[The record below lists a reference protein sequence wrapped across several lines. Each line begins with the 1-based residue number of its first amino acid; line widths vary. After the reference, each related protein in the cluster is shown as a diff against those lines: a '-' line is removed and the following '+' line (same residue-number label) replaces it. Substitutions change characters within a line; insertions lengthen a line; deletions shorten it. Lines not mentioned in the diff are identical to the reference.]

1 MNIKKQIKM
10 HKLLS
15 SVELGGFDE
24 EDEDYDVF
32 NSIIGA

>member
-1 MNIKKQIKM
+1 MNIKKQIKV

-15 SVELGGFDE
+15 GVEFGGFDE